1 MGSHATLALAAIIVV
16 GMIGAVFATKWTR
29 RR

>member
-1 MGSHATLALAAIIVV
+1 MGSHAILALAAIIVV
-16 GMIGAVFATKWTR
+16 GNALTVVAVKWTR

>member
-1 MGSHATLALAAIIVV
+1 MGSHAILALAVAIAL
-16 GMIGAVFATKWTR
+16 GNIGTVIAVKWTR